1 MTFSIVNASGIW
13 VGQSVTCDASSAVM
27 GLTSDVSWSTSG
39 GYLSLSGSEFYRTV
53 TATQY
58 WGGNAS
64 VTCSWKYRLYSG
76 DKWKTQKKTWTFT
89 CSKKHFLQKR
99 NTYLLYLRQLLKIN
113 MKIIILH
120 IVLYFQQAKKKSY

>member
-27 GLTSDVSWSTSG
+27 GLTSDVSWSTDG
-39 GYLSLSGSEFYRTV
+39 GYLSLSGSGFYRTV

-89 CSKKHFLQKR
+89 CSENPVSIYPTTMELGVGDKGTVFL
-99 NTYLLYLRQLLKIN
+99 
-113 MKIIILH
+113 
-120 IVLYFQQAKKKSY
+120 S